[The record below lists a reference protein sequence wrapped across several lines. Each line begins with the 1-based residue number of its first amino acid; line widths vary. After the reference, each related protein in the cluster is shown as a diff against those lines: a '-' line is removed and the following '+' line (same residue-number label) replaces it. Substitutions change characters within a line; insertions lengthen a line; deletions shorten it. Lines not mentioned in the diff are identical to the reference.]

1 MSYEKISL
9 LSDLIFTS
17 LRPALCPDSKE
28 MGFVVTTGFQA
39 RTILSLLPVTIKFR
53 LKFKKENYIFQKSMR
68 QKSMRQIS
76 MRQKSRFILY
86 TVHCCRLLKPVYIF
100 HNIAL
105 GRHKE
110 GFLTT
115 PATLTKFYH

>member
-1 MSYEKISL
+1 MQN
-9 LSDLIFTS
+9 
-17 LRPALCPDSKE
+17 C
-28 MGFVVTTGFQA
+28 
-39 RTILSLLPVTIKFR
+39 ILVSTWVDKVLVI
-53 LKFKKENYIFQKSMR
+53 NVYIFHDITWHKGV
-68 QKSMRQIS
+68 
-76 MRQKSRFILY
+76 LN
-86 TVHCCRLLKPVYIF
+86 VYIF